1 MISTPKLSE
10 APVETLMMAGVG
22 FVAGAALRVNA
33 SLTAAVLAISTIA
46 NYLFFEAANRWA
58 RPVVNGMQSYFEM
71 TPELTYAVTCA
82 LVSSVTFVALCK
94 FDLLS
99 KRVSAALIFL
109 SLGTFAARIRLV
121 YQP

>member
-46 NYLFFEAANRWA
+46 N
-58 RPVVNGMQSYFEM
+58 
-71 TPELTYAVTCA
+71 
-82 LVSSVTFVALCK
+82 SVFSKPPT
-94 FDLLS
+94 DGRGLLS
-99 KRVSAALIFL
+99 TECNLTLK
-109 SLGTFAARIRLV
+109 
-121 YQP
+121 